1 MRGKKADAASGSEW
15 EPSEGESAAA
25 DEAGSDA
32 SSLDD
37 FEVPAPP
44 RGRSAKAAT
53 KPRSAAA
60 ASSAAPSAAAKPAA
74 KRRQPKKAAAI
85 KGEDEDALAAPKPAA
100 KRGRPK
106 KAAAGEGEDDDAPAK
121 GAKKPKAKKTVET
134 GKFCIQHAPTGRAKC
149 RVCGTLIPAKALRF
163 GVEEIM
169 SGYGEIMCYRHL
181 ACSRLPL
188 GVPLSNVDGLSEL
201 DESERAL
208 VESTL
213 LSTSPLDH
221 LTEADPDEVL
231 RSSVIVHTAER
242 EPPATITTPLLC
254 FQRIGLAWMCEQER
268 SEVRGGILA
277 DEMGMGKT
285 IQTLALIATHRNEQ
299 RLPADRPPPATHP
312 ALVEEGGGGA
322 SGSASASS
330 VQTCRPCRHAGGTL
344 VICPVIALVQWQAEL
359 AKNTDGSLS
368 VFVYHGNKRPD
379 AAAQLAQYD
388 VVLTSYS
395 TVESDYRRVREG
407 SMVPCAHCGKLLQPD
422 KLEIHLRWFCGPE
435 ARRSAAQS
443 KTEKKKARS
452 GQAGTTLELEVVS
465 TKAKGRA
472 RGGGKRRA
480 QPESSEEEA
489 VESERDDDD
498 NDDDDD
504 DDGRVAAEAAL
515 EDDEEEEEEDGSRCL
530 TCGGAK
536 SSMAN
541 PLLLCD
547 APGCDNGQH
556 IACARLRAVPEGDWL
571 CAPCSS
577 ANGGTK
583 LHTRKGAGTAKRGA
597 GNGAVRTA
605 DRNARALRFYG
616 LAPQPGDD
624 DDDDDDD
631 GGGGGGNDGGN
642 GGDFDSDDEEN
653 AARAA
658 IGQRSVPR
666 GKQPAR
672 NGASKVCGARSVL
685 HEVLWQRVVLD
696 EAHAVKDRRCSTAQ
710 AVFAL
715 RSSLRWALSGTPLQN
730 RVGELYSLVQ
740 YLRLDPLSFYC
751 CSTKGCA
758 CKSREYR
765 FTDGWRKCVICGHS
779 PLKHFSV
786 FNKTILN
793 PIKKF
798 GYVGEGRT
806 AMLALKEQVFDV
818 ALLRRTKAERAADIA
833 LPPKLVKVRRDLLD
847 DKELDFYNAIYTQSV
862 AQFDTYV
869 QRGVLLNNYAHIF
882 DLLTRL
888 RQAVDHPYLVLH
900 SARAEE
906 EAASAL
912 SIAHGGRESAVKTD
926 DVCCLCHEIAVDK
939 VHAACKHAFCR
950 SCALEF
956 IGALAEGATA
966 QCPKCWRPLTID
978 LEQTSAPEQVG
989 APLSLFATPGLAG
1002 AAVPIG
1008 SSITGRSRRG
1018 ILSRLNLA
1026 QFQSSTKIEALMEEL
1041 SMMGARD
1048 PVGKAIVFSQFTSM
1062 LDLIEWRIQRGN
1074 VQAVKLDGSM
1084 SVSARSSAID
1094 AFMTNPNVKVIL
1106 ISLKA
1111 GGVALNLTVATH
1123 IFLMD
1128 PWWNPAAEM
1137 QAIDRA
1143 HRIGQHKPVRA
1154 VRFIAKNTVEERI
1167 VALQEKKRLVF
1178 EGTVGGDMGALAR
1191 LSEEDMRFL
1200 FQS

>member
-779 PLKHFSV
+779 PLKV
-786 FNKTILN
+786 W
-793 PIKKF
+793 
-798 GYVGEGRT
+798 R
-806 AMLALKEQVFDV
+806 
-818 ALLRRTKAERAADIA
+818 
-833 LPPKLVKVRRDLLD
+833 
-847 DKELDFYNAIYTQSV
+847 
-862 AQFDTYV
+862 
-869 QRGVLLNNYAHIF
+869 
-882 DLLTRL
+882 
-888 RQAVDHPYLVLH
+888 
-900 SARAEE
+900 
-906 EAASAL
+906 AL
-912 SIAHGGRESAVKTD
+912 SSASV
-926 DVCCLCHEIAVDK
+926 
-939 VHAACKHAFCR
+939 R
-950 SCALEF
+950 SLCAL
-956 IGALAEGATA
+956 
-966 QCPKCWRPLTID
+966 
-978 LEQTSAPEQVG
+978 
-989 APLSLFATPGLAG
+989 SL
-1002 AAVPIG
+1002 I
-1008 SSITGRSRRG
+1008 
-1018 ILSRLNLA
+1018 
-1026 QFQSSTKIEALMEEL
+1026 
-1041 SMMGARD
+1041 
-1048 PVGKAIVFSQFTSM
+1048 
-1062 LDLIEWRIQRGN
+1062 
-1074 VQAVKLDGSM
+1074 
-1084 SVSARSSAID
+1084 
-1094 AFMTNPNVKVIL
+1094 
-1106 ISLKA
+1106 
-1111 GGVALNLTVATH
+1111 H
-1123 IFLMD
+1123 I
-1128 PWWNPAAEM
+1128 
-1137 QAIDRA
+1137 
-1143 HRIGQHKPVRA
+1143 
-1154 VRFIAKNTVEERI
+1154 
-1167 VALQEKKRLVF
+1167 
-1178 EGTVGGDMGALAR
+1178 
-1191 LSEEDMRFL
+1191 
-1200 FQS
+1200 